1 MKWIKLIVFGVALT
15 CSSAAIAQDDVQTRE
30 NAVKRDQEAK
40 AAKQAEYDA
49 HRDHL
54 EDIQDKATRKRMKKN
69 LKKSQRIS
77 QGKQIPWYKR
87 MFRKRRTH

>member
-1 MKWIKLIVFGVALT
+1 MNWIKIFVFGVALT
-15 CSSAAIAQDDVQTRE
+15 CSTGSFAQDDVQTRE

-40 AAKQAEYDA
+40 AAKQAEYEA

-54 EDIQDKATRKRMKKN
+54 EEIQDKATRKRMKKN

-87 MFRKRRTH
+87 IFRKRRTR

>member
-1 MKWIKLIVFGVALT
+1 MKWIKMIVCAVVLSVAT
-15 CSSAAIAQDDVQTRE
+15 TASAQDDVQTRE
-30 NAVKRDQEAK
+30 NAVKREQEAK

-54 EDIQDKATRKRMKKN
+54 EEIQDKATRKRMKKN

-87 MFRKRRTH
+87 VFRKRRTR

>member
-1 MKWIKLIVFGVALT
+1 MNWIKIFVLGVALT
-15 CSSAAIAQDDVQTRE
+15 CSTGAIAQDDVQTRE

-40 AAKQAEYDA
+40 AAKQAEYEA

-54 EDIQDKATRKRMKKN
+54 EEIQDKATRKRMKKN

-87 MFRKRRTH
+87 IFRKRRTR

>member
-1 MKWIKLIVFGVALT
+1 MKWIKMTLLLAAMNLT
-15 CSSAAIAQDDVQTRE
+15 MVAIAQDDVQTRE

-54 EDIQDKATRKRMKKN
+54 EEIQDKATRKRMKKN

-87 MFRKRRTH
+87 VFRKRRTR

>member
-1 MKWIKLIVFGVALT
+1 MKWIKMTLLI
-15 CSSAAIAQDDVQTRE
+15 AAINFATGAMAQDDVQTRE
-30 NAVKRDQEAK
+30 NAVKREQEAK

-87 MFRKRRTH
+87 IFRKRRTR

>member
-1 MKWIKLIVFGVALT
+1 MKWIKMIVCAAALCLT
-15 CSSAAIAQDDVQTRE
+15 TGASAQEDLQTRE
-30 NAVKRDQEAK
+30 NAVKREQEAK

-87 MFRKRRTH
+87 MFRKRRTR

>member
-1 MKWIKLIVFGVALT
+1 MKWIKMTLLLAAMNLT
-15 CSSAAIAQDDVQTRE
+15 MVAIAQDDVQTRE

-49 HRDHL
+49 HRQHL

-87 MFRKRRTH
+87 VFRKRRTR